1 MGVISKILGR
11 VDFKHERHEKGSK
24 FFNIELNQGRGG
36 LPIHIQNDAFR
47 IEMTKAEFTQFATSI
62 INAAN
67 NMIDYKDLSQI
78 KNELNDA

>member
-1 MGVISKILGR
+1 
-11 VDFKHERHEKGSK
+11 
-24 FFNIELNQGRGG
+24 
-36 LPIHIQNDAFR
+36 
-47 IEMTKAEFTQFATSI
+47 MTKAEFTQFATSI

>member
-11 VDFKHERHEKGSK
+11 VDFKHDRHKEGSS

-36 LPIHIQNDAFR
+36 LPIHIQNEAFR
-47 IEMTKAEFTQFATSI
+47 IEMTKPEFTQFATAV

-67 NMIDYKDLSQI
+67 KMVDYKDLSQI
-78 KNELNDA
+78 KEEIK